1 MVLSVNSCGSA
12 IAEVSRCSPPAAG
25 RRAGRSGTAQA
36 MRGLTIFAPLCTIT
50 IRIVM
55 VNLL

>member
-1 MVLSVNSCGSA
+1 MWLRFLAAALPLLEGTWGSA
-12 IAEVSRCSPPAAG
+12 G
-25 RRAGRSGTAQA
+25 LSGVAQA
-36 MRGLTIFAPLCTIT
+36 VLDLTIFAPLSTIT